1 MAGRKRGFRRAVAR
15 ALGPLLF
22 CAVLCSALH
31 PVMVRAQA
39 AAASAAASAPPAVPV
54 AEPALPAVPLVTPV
68 EPAALPLPT
77 GVRVI
82 EIKGM
87 IRRTLVAKLRAAL
100 RGVDHARFPA
110 GALILLDSPGGD
122 GLAALEAGRL
132 VREAEAHVFVRSRC
146 SSACVFILAAGVVR
160 GVADGATVAIHRP
173 RLTTFVK
180 GLGVVDINTASNR
193 NAEKAFALANRRTQ
207 DYLLEMG
214 MPDALYEAMMAAPSE
229 QMRHL
234 GSVELEAFSLT
245 GFEAGYRE
253 TRVAEGAQKY
263 GITPQA
269 FERRTLQMPR
279 SCLTGESA
287 PREIV
292 RCYRRVLQAGT

>member
-1 MAGRKRGFRRAVAR
+1 MAGQGRSFREILAR
-15 ALGPLLF
+15 TLLLCTALCG
-22 CAVLCSALH
+22 ALH
-31 PVMVRAQA
+31 PAMVRAQA
-39 AAASAAASAPPAVPV
+39 AAASAAASAVPAVPPV
-54 AEPALPAVPLVTPV
+54 APAEPIAQ
-68 EPAALPLPT
+68 PLPK

-100 RGVDHARFPA
+100 QGVDHARFPA

-122 GLAALEAGRL
+122 GLAALEAGRI

-160 GVADGATVAIHRP
+160 GVADGATIAIHRP

-180 GLGVVDINTASNR
+180 GIGVVDINTASNR
-193 NAEKAFALANRRTQ
+193 NAEKALALANRRTQ
-207 DYLLEMG
+207 DYLVEMG
-214 MPDALYEAMMAAPSE
+214 MPDVLYDAMMAAPSD

-234 GSVELEAFSLT
+234 DSIELEAFGLT

-253 TRVAEGAQKY
+253 TRAAGGAQKY
-263 GITPQA
+263 GITPQE

-279 SCLTGESA
+279 PCLTGESQ

-292 RCYRRVLQAGT
+292 RCYRRMLQTGT